1 MKIQQL
7 SGGGAAGME
16 LQLEELTQEKFAL
29 QSELSSVSQSL
40 KSFIKERDESAMQ
53 YQQYAQQLNGKLPIK
68 QKTWGSLGNFW
79 AAQISSLG
87 AKLEQLQQE
96 KEALALQDQS
106 RISHIGTLEK
116 QLQLLQ
122 DDQVTFATRSS
133 HSVDARQDL
142 EKAREMCGQ
151 LQIEKTTAEENYTR
165 VSNLRVL

>member
-1 MKIQQL
+1 M
-7 SGGGAAGME
+7 
-16 LQLEELTQEKFAL
+16 
-29 QSELSSVSQSL
+29 
-40 KSFIKERDESAMQ
+40 
-53 YQQYAQQLNGKLPIK
+53 
-68 QKTWGSLGNFW
+68 
-79 AAQISSLG
+79 G

-133 HSVDARQDL
+133 HSVDVRQDL

-165 VSNLRVL
+165 VSNLRVLYEFGG